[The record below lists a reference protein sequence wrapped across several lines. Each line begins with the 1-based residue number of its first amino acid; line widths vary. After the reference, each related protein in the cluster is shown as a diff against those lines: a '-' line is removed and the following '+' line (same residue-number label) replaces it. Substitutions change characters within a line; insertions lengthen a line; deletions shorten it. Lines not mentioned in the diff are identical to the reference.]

1 MPSNDWFTTCAK
13 RVNWDSV
20 CLLPPLVHHVSATWA
35 CTRVC
40 ILFHLALMYFIYQFL
55 SECWNVLTL
64 NSTFNLLLLALSA
77 ATVSSSPIM
86 CPLFTSFLRPRLR
99 PQALYGS
106 CAMKGGESLAVWTLK
121 GTSLSDNGTRVVC
134 QKAGNTDAPT
144 AVLHVYGKYSG
155 NALYQGP
162 YNKHKLIL
170 TFLSVSLN

>member
-1 MPSNDWFTTCAK
+1 MCKKSQL
-13 RVNWDSV
+13 R
-20 CLLPPLVHHVSATWA
+20 LPTGASCFCNLS
-35 CTRVC
+35 
-40 ILFHLALMYFIYQFL
+40 LYKSLYFISSCAHVYLVSEFL
-55 SECWNVLTL
+55 SDCWNVLTI

-86 CPLFTSFLRPRLR
+86 CPLFASFLRPCLC

-106 CAMKGGESLAVWTLK
+106 CAMKGGESLAVWALK

-162 YNKHKLIL
+162 YKKHKLIL
-170 TFLSVSLN
+170 TFLSASLNKISINAILI